1 MWCRPLGDQTVVRVE
16 GVDGVAGVVYEIHKQ
31 CKPLLIQFALED
43 QLQVV
48 QLLDSKFDST
58 KPAQQL
64 ELTPKPWWFDEKK
77 WDLFSPFLKGIRCM
91 VWERSLSCNWRNCRF
106 PRMGHVHKD
115 KMPLQLKSFML
126 GHRFSDTPPATI
138 DSISILLSSSGLSSE
153 NNLTECLGG

>member
-1 MWCRPLGDQTVVRVE
+1 MELAIETLWSAGACGAVPWAFQTVVRVD

-64 ELTPKPWWFDEKK
+64 ELTPKPWWFDEKNIGT
-77 WDLFSPFLKGIRCM
+77 FF
-91 VWERSLSCNWRNCRF
+91 
-106 PRMGHVHKD
+106 
-115 KMPLQLKSFML
+115 
-126 GHRFSDTPPATI
+126 
-138 DSISILLSSSGLSSE
+138 LLS
-153 NNLTECLGG
+153 

>member
-1 MWCRPLGDQTVVRVE
+1 MWCRPLGGQTVVRVD
-16 GVDGVAGVVYEIHKQ
+16 GVDGGDGVELHEVSEASNRNMYEINKQ

-91 VWERSLSCNWRNCRF
+91 VWERSLSCNLE
-106 PRMGHVHKD
+106 K
-115 KMPLQLKSFML
+115 L
-126 GHRFSDTPPATI
+126 
-138 DSISILLSSSGLSSE
+138 
-153 NNLTECLGG
+153 